1 MFIDLEKAQD
11 RIIRKQLWATLV
23 EDLGIDRKL
32 VDLLKLL
39 YTQLSVKLAEDI
51 EGVWQLI
58 QVAIGLK

>member
-1 MFIDLEKAQD
+1 MFIDLEKAYD